1 MKVSMKVGSLGGRLA
16 VNGRRARE
24 EGRLPFG
31 YALRILAARRSS
43 GFRGFMKA
51 RSGVLS
57 VFHSVGD
64 ICNTEYCGTRMYF

>member
-1 MKVSMKVGSLGGRLA
+1 MKVGNFGGRFA
-16 VNGRRARE
+16 VIGRQARE
-24 EGRLPFG
+24 QGRLPFG

-43 GFRGFMKA
+43 EFRGFMKA

-57 VFHSVGD
+57 VFHSVGH